1 MLALLLSLLQPT
13 LPPVSTLDKQP
24 GLLQREFLYETA
36 PYPECHASTI
46 VETPKGLVAA
56 WFGGT
61 EEKHRDVCIWISRLV
76 DGKWTPG
83 IEAANGIVDTR
94 RRFPTWNPVLHQIKD
109 GPLLLFYKVGPS
121 PSTWWG
127 EVKQSKDHGLTWSDA
142 EKLPKDIYGPIKNK
156 AITLKDGTILSGS
169 STEHAGWKIHFER
182 SCDGGK
188 TWTSTGPLH
197 DGKDVRAIQPTVF
210 VHSAGRLQSL
220 VRTSGKG
227 KVYETWSN
235 DDGRTW
241 SKLAPINIPHPGS
254 GIDGITLKDGR
265 HLLVYNHTTN
275 GRSPLNIAVSKDGQ
289 TWKAAL
295 VLEEEKGGEFSY
307 PAVIQSSDGLVHI
320 TYTWNRKKI
329 RHVVV
334 DVSKLVLK

>member
-1 MLALLLSLLQPT
+1 MLTLLLSLLAPT
-13 LPPVSTLDKQP
+13 VSPLDKQP
-24 GLLQREFLYETA
+24 GLLKREFIYEKA
-36 PYPECHASTI
+36 PYPECHASTV

-61 EEKHRDVCIWISRLV
+61 EEKHRDVCIWVSRLV

-83 IEAANGIVDTR
+83 IEAANGVVDTR
-94 RRFPTWNPVLHQIKD
+94 RRFPTWNPVLHQLKD

-127 EVKQSKDHGLTWSDA
+127 EVKCSKDHGVSWSDA
-142 EKLPKDIYGPIKNK
+142 EKLPKNIYGPIKNK

-182 SCDGGK
+182 SCDGGQ

-197 DGKDVRAIQPTVF
+197 DGKEVRAIQPTVF
-210 VHSAGRLQSL
+210 VHPSGRLQSL

-227 KVYETWSN
+227 KIYETWSS
-235 DDGRTW
+235 DEGRTW
-241 SKLAPINIPHPGS
+241 SKLAPTNLPHPGS
-254 GIDGITLKDGR
+254 GIDGVTLNDGR
-265 HLLVYNHTTN
+265 HLLVYNHTTS
-275 GRSPLNIAVSKDGQ
+275 GRSPLNVAISKDGQ
-289 TWKAAL
+289 TWQAAL
-295 VLEEEKGGEFSY
+295 VLEDEKGGEFSY
-307 PAVIQSSDGLVHI
+307 PAVIQTSDGLVHI

-329 RHVVV
+329 RHVVI
-334 DVSKLVLK
+334 DSGKLVVN